1 MSDTVTCVQYIGS
14 NVVYPVELSIDIIL
28 YYVIFN
34 SRKLNSARR
43 IFKMVIKHNTT
54 GIMNIHDVDVRKYG
68 KNKAKRMLYW
78 SLGGLALL
86 WVLLIVRL
94 VFVQ

>member
-1 MSDTVTCVQYIGS
+1 
-14 NVVYPVELSIDIIL
+14 
-28 YYVIFN
+28 
-34 SRKLNSARR
+34 
-43 IFKMVIKHNTT
+43 MVMKHNTT

-78 SLGGLALL
+78 SLGGLAFL